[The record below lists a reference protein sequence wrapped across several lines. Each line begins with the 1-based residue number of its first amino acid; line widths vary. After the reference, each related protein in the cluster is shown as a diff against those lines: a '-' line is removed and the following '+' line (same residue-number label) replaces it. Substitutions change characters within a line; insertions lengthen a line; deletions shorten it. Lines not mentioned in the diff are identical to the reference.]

1 MVTII
6 LISTGTYFV
15 FCGVLLIA
23 LLRSAAR
30 TSADW
35 NAYALLANVRLLDA
49 CPDPV
54 WAHSHVAAGTAHR
67 SGASISVGHI
77 VHHATEVI

>member
-15 FCGVLLIA
+15 FSGVLLIA

-35 NAYALLANVRLLDA
+35 NAYALLANVRLLDSH
-49 CPDPV
+49 PDVDARIWPL
-54 WAHSHVAAGTAHR
+54 APCRRAR
-67 SGASISVGHI
+67 
-77 VHHATEVI
+77 